1 MSNAARQLLPSK
13 RFPDTVA
20 PGPRLRVLR
29 ASSRRRM
36 AVVLLPILI
45 VAAGCGGRT
54 RDGEPQAAD
63 RQGGTPVLD
72 GTGRKVR
79 LPARPERIISLAP
92 DVTELLFLLG
102 LEDRIIG
109 VTVHCDWPDQVRRK
123 RRIGTLLNPNYE
135 LILSLRPDLVIAS
148 TAGNDQAA
156 VLKLARL
163 GVPVF
168 VTAPRSVEKIIET
181 VETVGLITETADRG
195 RQLAAD
201 MRTRISG
208 LQRRLAGLRPVRAF
222 FITWFEPLLAPGRD
236 TFETGVLELAGVELI
251 SATAP
256 GFYPRYSLEQ
266 VIASDP
272 DAVMAV
278 YHSGQP
284 LPDLR
289 QVSGWKSLRAVRE
302 NRVFILN
309 EVLQHPSPRF
319 LDGLE
324 EMARRLHPERFQ

>member
-1 MSNAARQLLPSK
+1 
-13 RFPDTVA
+13 
-20 PGPRLRVLR
+20 
-29 ASSRRRM
+29 
-36 AVVLLPILI
+36 
-45 VAAGCGGRT
+45 
-54 RDGEPQAAD
+54 
-63 RQGGTPVLD
+63 
-72 GTGRKVR
+72 
-79 LPARPERIISLAP
+79 
-92 DVTELLFLLG
+92 
-102 LEDRIIG
+102 
-109 VTVHCDWPDQVRRK
+109 
-123 RRIGTLLNPNYE
+123 
-135 LILSLRPDLVIAS
+135 
-148 TAGNDQAA
+148 
-156 VLKLARL
+156 
-163 GVPVF
+163 
-168 VTAPRSVEKIIET
+168 
-181 VETVGLITETADRG
+181 
-195 RQLAAD
+195 